1 MTENFKNEWTDTIDA
16 QREAIKARDA
26 LIDAVTQENLDLTV
40 ELGRLRG
47 LLRSINFIIN
57 RTTGHKGV

>member
-40 ELGRLRG
+40 EVGRLRG
-47 LLRSINFIIN
+47 LLRAINFIIN